1 MIVKESEQHW
11 EIWLGKWFYK
21 LLFVGIAVNSVGLF
35 TTILEPDGALY
46 ASIAKAMAQSG
57 DFINLTESGKDWL
70 DKPHFPFWITA
81 ISFKFFGI
89 NTFAYK
95 IPAFLFWLMGL
106 YYTYRLALSLYSK
119 KVAQIASLIYIT
131 AAHLVISNNDVRAEP
146 YLTGLIVASIFHFY
160 GLFKKQFSWHL
171 VAGSFFAACAVM
183 TKGPFVLITIG
194 AGFILDWLIKGQWK
208 EFLKPKW
215 WIALLLIFIF
225 ILPELYCLYLQFDLH
240 PEKIIFNKT
249 SVSGIRFFFWD
260 SQFGRFF
267 NSGPIK
273 GQGDLFFYFHTL
285 LWAFLPWSVLLIA
298 AIIFSIKSF
307 KKNTINAEYITL
319 GALAITFLLFSFSQF
334 QLPHYLNILFPFFS
348 IITSKYLV
356 TLSNIATIKRI
367 KWIQFSIDILLI
379 TGTLLLTF
387 FFRLPDL
394 LLIFTWIGS
403 LIFLKIF
410 FFKENNLINI
420 FSRSF
425 STAIIVYGF
434 LNLFFYPSVLKYQS
448 GSEAAFYINNLKS
461 TEKVIQYGEN
471 FYSFNFYIKPEI
483 YFWDDTAIKSSN
495 EQLLIF
501 TKKEHFDMLVKKGF
515 RLEVLQRFK
524 QFHTSQLL
532 ANFIYYKTRASV
544 LEEYVV
550 ARINP
555 K

>member
-21 LLFVGIAVNSVGLF
+21 LLFVGIAVNSMGLF

-46 ASIAKAMAQSG
+46 ASIAKTMAQSG

-106 YYTYRLALSLYSK
+106 YYSYQLALTLYNK
-119 KVAQIASLIYIT
+119 RVAQLAALIYST

-146 YLTGLIVASIFHFY
+146 YLTGLIVASVFHFY
-160 GLFKKQFSWHL
+160 SSFKKQFSWHL
-171 VAGSFFAACAVM
+171 VAGAFFAACAVM

-194 AGFILDWLIKGQWK
+194 AGFILHWLIKGQWK

-215 WIALLLIFIF
+215 WIALILIFIF

-240 PEKIIFNKT
+240 LEKIIFNK
-249 SVSGIRFFFWD
+249 SGVSGVRFFFWD

-273 GQGDLFFYFHTL
+273 GQGDLFFYFHTV

-298 AIIFSIKSF
+298 AIVFSFKSF
-307 KKNTINAEYITL
+307 KRNTINAEYITI
-319 GALAITFLLFSFSQF
+319 GAVVISFLLFSFSQF

-356 TLSNIATIKRI
+356 TLTNSTTIKQI
-367 KWIQFSIDILLI
+367 KWIQFGINILLI
-379 TGTLLLTF
+379 AFTLLLAI

-394 LLIFTWIGS
+394 VLIFTWIGS
-403 LIFLKIF
+403 LIFLKLF
-410 FFKENNLINI
+410 YFRAHNLTNMVG
-420 FSRSF
+420 RSF
-425 STAIIVYGF
+425 FTAIIVYGF
-434 LNLFFYPSVLKYQS
+434 LNVFFYPAVLKYQS

-461 TEKVIQYGEN
+461 TEKVLQYGAHS
-471 FYSFNFYIKPEI
+471 YAFNFYIKPAI
-483 YFWDDTAIKSSN
+483 YYWDDTAIKTSN
-495 EQLLIF
+495 KQLLIF
-501 TKKEHFDMLVKKGF
+501 TKKEQLNLLVAKGF
-515 RLEVLQRFK
+515 NIEVLQRFN
-524 QFHTSQLL
+524 QFHTSQLS
-532 ANFIYYKTRASV
+532 ANFINYKTRPSV
-544 LEEYVV
+544 LQEYVV
-550 ARINP
+550 ARIKP